1 ELKKEVERRKLG
13 KEMLDFKKKQ
23 EEEKTKRLLEERNR
37 EKAEERAARERV
49 KQQIALVLLTP
60 TATHRIGEAAAARAC
75 YTVNASVR
83 FTVRHDLKRFHRN
96 GPFTLNIFIVTV
108 EDLVCLWIRI
118 VSRFH
123 PQDRADRAAR
133 YAQSQ
138 QDAEAARL
146 AALQARAAEQEAK
159 RDAAQRER

>member
-1 ELKKEVERRKLG
+1 MCDVTLLSRGQNELKKEMERRKTG
-13 KEMLDFKKKQ
+13 KEMLDFKRQQ

-49 KQQIALVLLTP
+49 KQQIALVLLTLSH
-60 TATHRIGEAAAARAC
+60 TTH
-75 YTVNASVR
+75 V
-83 FTVRHDLKRFHRN
+83 HDL
-96 GPFTLNIFIVTV
+96 VS
-108 EDLVCLWIRI
+108 LWSDGLTFR
-118 VSRFH
+118 

-146 AALQARAAEQEAK
+146 AALQARDAK
-159 RDAAQRER
+159 RDAAQRERR